1 MNTAAFQLTLGGFT
15 HRCVVPA
22 GDAKNTCIYP
32 PPPLVD
38 LQVAINRFLA
48 EHNRSPKPFVWTA
61 DPNRII
67 AAASRGYQILDSI
80 HESRDV
86 SPGTI
91 GRSRSTRT
99 GRAAS
104 PCPT

>member
-61 DPNRII
+61 DPNRGREPWVPNIGFDPRV
-67 AAASRGYQILDSI
+67 SRREPRNHWPISI
-80 HESRDV
+80 NSNRK
-86 SPGTI
+86 
-91 GRSRSTRT
+91 GR
-99 GRAAS
+99 
-104 PCPT
+104 